1 LDYLRLI
8 TENQALAQQ
17 AIAAKNPDPAIKA
30 KMQVNW
36 QKIQEIDQHF
46 PEALNITR
54 LSELGYIRPDMDHR
68 EIERKLANKA
78 ALKKR
83 KDAKRMEINAK

>member
-1 LDYLRLI
+1 M
-8 TENQALAQQ
+8 QANW
-17 AIAAKNPDPAIKA
+17 AA
-30 KMQVNW
+30 
-36 QKIQEIDQHF
+36 IQEIDKKF

-54 LSELGYIRPDMDHR
+54 VSELGYINPAVDHR

-83 KDAKRMEINAK
+83 KDAKRMELNAK